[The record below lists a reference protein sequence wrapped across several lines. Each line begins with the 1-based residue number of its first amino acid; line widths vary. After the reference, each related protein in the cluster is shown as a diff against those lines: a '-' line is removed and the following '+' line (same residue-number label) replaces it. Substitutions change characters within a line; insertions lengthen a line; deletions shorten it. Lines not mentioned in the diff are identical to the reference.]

1 VNFLTVV
8 VIGAVLG
15 ALEGAS
21 IFFEPKERYKWQ
33 ILGAATLKGA
43 LVALLTGFSL
53 TAATRWWSAM
63 AIGALYGLAFSVVI
77 YLAKGG
83 PTSGDAPYV
92 IPSGII
98 VGGLI
103 GLFITIWAVKAI

>member
-1 VNFLTVV
+1 MNLAIVV

-15 ALEGAS
+15 ALDGVG
-21 IFFEPKERYKWQ
+21 IFFEPKEPYKWQ
-33 ILGAATLKGA
+33 IFCAATLKGA

-53 TAATRWWSAM
+53 FPTTRWWTAM
-63 AIGALYGLAFSVVI
+63 ATGAFYGLAFSLVI

-83 PTSGDAPYV
+83 PKSGDAPYV

-98 VGGLI
+98 TGGLI
-103 GLFITIWAVKAI
+103 GLFIVIWAIKTV